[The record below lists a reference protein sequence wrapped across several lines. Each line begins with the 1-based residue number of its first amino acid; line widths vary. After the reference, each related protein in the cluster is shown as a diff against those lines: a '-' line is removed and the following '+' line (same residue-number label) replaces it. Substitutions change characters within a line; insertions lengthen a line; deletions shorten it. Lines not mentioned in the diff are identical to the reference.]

1 MPKELFYL
9 RPTVFLAAALTAFRM
24 LIPGKA
30 GGMRIG
36 ATQPHGQ
43 FVSVSLPAVH
53 IGAGERVVG
62 FDFEVTSGRIA
73 QITDMP
79 IGWNVSVDND
89 PSWNAKIH
97 ASVLVA
103 AAALDASYF
112 EDFVVIEKE
121 ANAEN
126 PFELK
131 GKILVSTDF
140 SKVRDIQ
147 VGMKDFTVQE
157 NVQFLKSHASK

>member
-1 MPKELFYL
+1 
-9 RPTVFLAAALTAFRM
+9 
-24 LIPGKA
+24 
-30 GGMRIG
+30 
-36 ATQPHGQ
+36 
-43 FVSVSLPAVH
+43 
-53 IGAGERVVG
+53 
-62 FDFEVTSGRIA
+62 VTSGRIA